1 MNNKWHIY
9 LLSSCVVV
17 LCLMIGL
24 GIRGTM
30 SFGEQRE
37 QREQVVKRRLVAI
50 RAAEAAYRTR
60 HGVYT
65 ADFGKLI
72 HEGLLADSTAEVPYS
87 GGKRFSL
94 SVSSDVSRSGKAVPL
109 MECSATYAD
118 YLSSLDADAVAQLT
132 ADAEA
137 AGRFPGL
144 KVGGLSAANDGA
156 GNWE

>member
-65 ADFGKLI
+65 ADFGKLL
-72 HEGLLADSTAEVPYS
+72 H
-87 GGKRFSL
+87 
-94 SVSSDVSRSGKAVPL
+94 
-109 MECSATYAD
+109 
-118 YLSSLDADAVAQLT
+118 
-132 ADAEA
+132 
-137 AGRFPGL
+137 
-144 KVGGLSAANDGA
+144 
-156 GNWE
+156 